1 MEILLSVSTVPVIGW
16 IAQLLGW
23 IMNGIY
29 WVLDAISIPN
39 VGLAILLY
47 TIITYLLLTPLQIKQ
62 QKMSKMMT
70 IIQPEIQKIQKK
82 YQGKRD
88 QASQMKMQ
96 EDTIALQQKY
106 GISPMVSC
114 LPLLIQLPILFG
126 LYQVIYHIPGYISKV
141 ANIFSGLAA
150 QITGVSGAT
159 GILTTFA
166 ENNGIRA
173 AFSETATN
181 TQVIDFLYML
191 KPNQWEK
198 LADVQ
203 QFQSFHSAI
212 TDVASQSERINSF
225 LGINISQSPWDV
237 IQSSISAGA
246 WLLLIAAILVPVLA
260 WFTQWLNYKLMPQ
273 QPASADNPAGGSMK
287 MMNMI
292 MPIFSAFICVTL
304 SMGIA
309 IYWIAGAVIRCIQ
322 QVVINRRIAK
332 MDAEELIRRS
342 QEKQEKKRAKK
353 GLPQS
358 KITNQAKIN
367 VRNIQTAQK
376 KAAEENGPAE
386 DATGY
391 YNDNARPDSITAKAN
406 MVRQFDLKNNKKKK

>member
-1 MEILLSVSTVPVIGW
+1 MEILLSVSTTPVICW

-39 VGLAILLY
+39 VGLAIILY
-47 TIITYLLLTPLQIKQ
+47 TVITYLLLTPIQIKQ

-96 EDTIALQQKY
+96 EETMALQQKY
-106 GISPMVSC
+106 GISPMGSC

-141 ANIFSGLAA
+141 ANIFSGLAG
-150 QITGVSGAT
+150 QILDVNGAT
-159 GILTTFA
+159 SILTTFA
-166 ENNGIRA
+166 ESNSIRVSFGEA
-173 AFSETATN
+173 ATQ

-191 KPNQWEK
+191 KPDQWDR

-203 QFQSFHSAI
+203 QFQSLHSTI
-212 TDVASQSERINSF
+212 TDVAGQSERINSF

-237 IQSSISAGA
+237 IQSSISTGA

-273 QPASADNPAGGSMK
+273 QATTADNPAGGSMK

-304 SMGIA
+304 SMGIG

-332 MDAEELIRRS
+332 MDAQELL
-342 QEKQEKKRAKK
+342 QK
-353 GLPQS
+353 
-358 KITNQAKIN
+358 NQ
-367 VRNIQTAQK
+367 
-376 KAAEENGPAE
+376 
-386 DATGY
+386 
-391 YNDNARPDSITAKAN
+391 
-406 MVRQFDLKNNKKKK
+406 